1 MDQIY
6 QILTWV
12 FSGTSAVGLLSS
24 IMWWRTTKRSKEAET
39 RLSEIQTKQ
48 AEHDYEQKRLDD
60 LHKTMDILNA
70 QLLAKTK
77 ECENKED
84 IIADKTKR
92 IREKDETI
100 STLIAKLLDK
110 EQFISAQA
118 RFIDWLK
125 NWHCAREYGNGDE
138 DCMRRKPEQKVK
150 VSYDA
155 PPEMEVC
162 DLPVVTEGMD
172 PEKI

>member
-1 MDQIY
+1 MEEVY
-6 QILTWV
+6 QILTWAL
-12 FSGTSAVGLLSS
+12 SGTSAVGLLSS
-24 IMWWRTTKRSKEAET
+24 VMWWRTTKRSKEAET
-39 RLSEIQTKQ
+39 RLQEIQTKQ

-60 LHKTMDILNA
+60 LRQTIGILDNLILNSH
-70 QLLAKTK
+70 K
-77 ECENKED
+77 ESANKEE

-100 STLIAKLLDK
+100 SGLMTKLLER

-125 NWHCAREYGNGDE
+125 NWHCRREYGEGEN
-138 DCMRRKPEQKVK
+138 DCTRREPEQKVK

-155 PPEMEVC
+155 PPEMEERN
-162 DLPVVTEGMD
+162 LPAIMERRS
-172 PEKI
+172 E